1 MGALTYMSVFAS
13 SIFFVVST
21 HSGDEW
27 LCGLNLEL
35 IDEMSSVLV
44 CIL

>member
-1 MGALTYMSVFAS
+1 MGGINYILVFAS

-21 HSGDEW
+21 HTDEW
-27 LCGLNLEL
+27 LCGSNLEV

-44 CIL
+44 SVL